1 MDTLF
6 IKEIRIEGLYKA
18 PSAVQFQRGVNII
31 HGPSNTGKSMVLKCI
46 RAMFFPESMPIA
58 KFPQGY
64 DHVSLTLEN
73 QKGQCVTITR
83 RIREPKIDK
92 GGRKGRGKKRP
103 TITITSDIPRFP
115 TTENTLAQYIDW
127 LPKLLGIQQNRF
139 LYASPKGNTQP
150 LRMRNI
156 FSLFYLSE
164 NMISAED
171 SVILHPDS
179 GASKK
184 STDTTILS
192 TILFLLDGTESPI
205 QRAIGQTAREVGK
218 KAVASYVKD
227 QFQRYQRGCRRIE
240 QLLTHSGYTPESLR
254 KTASQTAEELQKNTA
269 EAGGA
274 ALTIQHLLSEK
285 DRLAQE
291 MGKAIFSKEELEALI
306 DMYKADMDRLHFILS
321 GQTILREAVE
331 KDYFPAVQ
339 SEYDTLSGRF
349 TDLRKLAGER
359 AEEIRTLDGQISAV
373 DEKILGIR
381 KLVQTGLKTKAKELQ
396 QKMDQYQ
403 RLIHAAERY
412 EMLKTLCRNYQR
424 KLNEGN
430 LPDPNILKWDARAE
444 WQKRNFS
451 DFVRIFQEAISTCAV
466 PHTPASVGIDPRSMD
481 AFINGEAKA
490 SQGEGYRALLNTLLT
505 FSLAKY
511 LETYG
516 KHTCPFLLL
525 DSPIMSMKEDEE
537 QGDPLQTHLLQY
549 LTDHAGNTQIIIADN
564 DIPKRMDTTQ
574 CHMIHFC
581 KNKKQGRYGFLMDRP
596 GAKEPTLFNQ

>member
-6 IKEIRIEGLYKA
+6 IREIRIEGLYKI

-46 RAMFFPESMPIA
+46 RAMFFPESMPIV

-64 DHVSLTLEN
+64 DHVSITLEN
-73 QKGQCVTITR
+73 QKGQCITITR

-92 GGRKGRGKKRP
+92 RGRKSRGKKRS
-103 TITITSDIPRFP
+103 TIRVTSDIPQFS
-115 TTENTLAQYIDW
+115 TTENTLAQYTDW

-205 QRAIGQTAREVGK
+205 QKAIGQTAREVGK
-218 KAVASYVKD
+218 KAVAGYVKD
-227 QFQRYQRGCRRIE
+227 QFQCYQRACNRIK
-240 QLLTHSGYTPESLR
+240 QIFTRSGYTPESLR
-254 KTASQTAEELQKNTA
+254 MAASQTAQKLHENA
-269 EAGGA
+269 IAAGEA

-285 DRLAQE
+285 DRLTKE
-291 MGKAIFSKEELEALI
+291 MGKAIFSREEVKALLT
-306 DMYKADMDRLHFILS
+306 MYKADMDRLHFILS
-321 GQTILREAVE
+321 GRIILEE
-331 KDYFPAVQ
+331 TTTGDYFPAVQ
-339 SEYDTLSGRF
+339 CEHDMLATRVAALE
-349 TDLRKLAGER
+349 KLMEER
-359 AEEIRTLDGQISAV
+359 IEEIHTLDEEISTTN
-373 DEKILGIR
+373 EKIGRIR
-381 KLVQTGLKTKAKELQ
+381 KLIQTDLKSQAKGLQ
-396 QKMDQYQ
+396 QKMDQYKK
-403 RLIHAAERY
+403 LIHAVERY
-412 EMLKTLCRNYQR
+412 EVLRTLCRNYQR
-424 KLNEGN
+424 KLSKEN
-430 LPDPNILKWDARAE
+430 LPEPDILKWDARAE

-451 DFVRIFQEAISTCAV
+451 DFVQIFQEAVNTCAS
-466 PHTPASVGIDPRSMD
+466 PHTPGSVDIDPRSMD
-481 AFINGEAKA
+481 AIINGEPKA
-490 SQGEGYRALLNTLLT
+490 SQGEGYRALLNTLLA

-511 LETYG
+511 LETCG
-516 KHTCPFLLL
+516 RHTCPFLLL
-525 DSPIMSMKEDEE
+525 DSPIMSMKENEE

-549 LTDHAGNTQIIIADN
+549 LIDHAGSTQIIIADN
-564 DIPKRMDTTQ
+564 DLPRGMDTTR

-581 KNKKQGRYGFLMDRP
+581 KDKKQGRYGFLMDPP
-596 GAKEPTLFNQ
+596 GKGDPTLFNQ